1 MKKIGLVGC
10 GTIGTEVARALKGR
24 LAEQGQL
31 AAVTDIKPEQAK
43 RMLADAG
50 ISVSVLSAK
59 ELIAAVDLVVEAA
72 SPQAVR
78 ELLPLV
84 LEKEKE
90 ILAVSTGGL
99 IQFPGIFDLLA
110 KHHGKIHIP
119 SGAIAALDGVRVAAQ
134 AGIDKIT
141 LTTTKPPR
149 ALTGASYIEENKI
162 DLDNLTEEKVVFSGT
177 VQEAVA
183 AFPKNINVCA
193 TLALTCGR
201 PELVRVKIVAVPGQK
216 KNIHQ
221 IEIEGASGKITCR
234 TENVPSP
241 TNPKTSYLAV
251 LSVLETLERIL

>member
-1 MKKIGLVGC
+1 MKKVGIVGC
-10 GTIGTEVARALKGR
+10 GTIGTEVARAIKSEF
-24 LAEQGQL
+24 AEWAEL
-31 AAVTDIKPEQAK
+31 VAVTDLKQVQIK
-43 RMLADAG
+43 RMLAEVG
-50 ISVSVLSAK
+50 ISVPVMSVE
-59 ELIAAVDLVVEAA
+59 ELIDAVDLVVEAA
-72 SPQAVR
+72 SPRAVR

-84 LEKEKE
+84 LDKEKE
-90 ILAVSTGGL
+90 ILVVSTGGL
-99 IQFPGIFDLLA
+99 IQVPDIFNILQRY
-110 KHHGKIHIP
+110 HGKIHIP

-134 AGIDKIT
+134 ARMDKIT

-149 ALTGASYIEENKI
+149 ALAGASYIEKSKI
-162 DLDNLTEEKVVFSGT
+162 DLNNLTGPTVVFSGS

-201 PELVRVKIVAVPGQK
+201 PELVTVKIVAVPGQK
-216 KNIHQ
+216 ENIHQ
-221 IEIEGASGKITCR
+221 IEVEGASGKITCR